1 LDESD
6 LLDDSRDYLDM
17 SMIDKKTATMSFIP
31 HVGGDKLENLSTQSK
46 ASSKYYGAGKLSS
59 SRYDKIVSPDTLKK
73 AGSQQNKKDN

>member
-46 ASSKYYGAGKLSS
+46 VSSKYGAGKLSS
-59 SRYDKIVSPDTLKK
+59 SRYDKVVSPDTLKK